1 MPGPVVQG
9 VSGGSDPRPIDAAAR
24 STPEPV
30 KLLPLLAE
38 GTIKLILMSSGV
50 MLIARLRHT
59 SDRDGEPAFQLL
71 RPRSVRQLKANDNN
85 GNERWQLEP
94 FLEGLTPQQDLVVFK
109 SAVASLL
116 EPQPALLRHY
126 AEKTLQEAPQALS
139 PVERLKKAFQEFTD
153 SLETE
158 GLH

>member
-9 VSGGSDPRPIDAAAR
+9 VSAGSDPRPTETAAR
-24 STPEPV
+24 PTTEPV
-30 KLLPLLAE
+30 VLLPLLAE

-71 RPRSVRQLKANDNN
+71 RPRSVHKLTTTENPGA
-85 GNERWQLEP
+85 ERWELQP

-126 AEKTLQEAPQALS
+126 AEQTLQEAPQALS

-153 SLETE
+153 SIETE
-158 GLH
+158 GLR